1 MTLELP
7 WLPPAEIVRIGGRG
21 EFFVRRHQ
29 HADSTRPTLLLLH
42 GWTASADLQFFSAYR
57 QLAERWSFIAL
68 DHRGHGR
75 GLRTVEPFTLED
87 VADDAAAVVRQLGIE
102 QTIAIG
108 YSMGGPVSMLL
119 ARRHPDL
126 VSGIVTQ
133 ATALEW
139 RATRRERLTW
149 RLLALAGIG
158 MRSRF
163 YARYIARGL
172 PSLIPDG
179 HPLAAYREWLVAET
193 RRNFPTAIIEAGGA
207 LSRYDARTWASL
219 LDVPAGML
227 ITTGDRLVK
236 PRKQRALAAALRAE
250 VREVDADHLVPW
262 EKPEPFAALTV
273 ELVESVAAR
282 TSLST
287 AQPSSAPASA

>member
-1 MTLELP
+1 MILELP
-7 WLPPAEIVRIGGRG
+7 WLPPAEIVRVNGRG

-29 HADSTRPTLLLLH
+29 HPDPSRPTLLLLH

-57 QLAERWSFIAL
+57 ELAEQWSFIAL

-87 VADDAAAVVRQLGIE
+87 VADDAAAVARQLGVE

-119 ARRHPDL
+119 AQRHGDL
-126 VSGIVTQ
+126 VVGLVPQ

-139 RATRRERLTW
+139 RATRRERLMW
-149 RLLALAGIG
+149 KLLPLAGTG

-163 YARYIARGL
+163 YARYISRGL
-172 PSLIPDG
+172 PTLIPDT
-179 HPLAAYREWLVAET
+179 HPLAAYRTWITAET
-193 RRNFPTAIIEAGGA
+193 RRNFPTAVIQAGTA
-207 LSRYDARTWASL
+207 LSTYDARSWAGT
-219 LDVPAGML
+219 LDVPAAMM

-236 PRKQRALAAALRAE
+236 PRKQRALAAALGAA
-250 VREVDADHLVPW
+250 VREIAADHLAPW
-262 EKPEPFAALTV
+262 EQPEEFAALTV
-273 ELVESVAAR
+273 ELVSDVVARVRRA
-282 TSLST
+282 
-287 AQPSSAPASA
+287 ADQGSAEFASA

>member
-7 WLPPAEIVRIGGRG
+7 WLPPAEIVRVDGRG

-29 HADSTRPTLLLLH
+29 HRNPSRPTLLLLH

-57 QLAERWSFIAL
+57 ELAEQWSFIAL

-87 VADDAAAVVRQLGIE
+87 VADDAAAVSRQLGVE
-102 QTIAIG
+102 RTIVVG

-119 ARRHPDL
+119 ARRHRDL
-126 VSGIVTQ
+126 VAGLVPQ

-139 RATRRERLTW
+139 RATRRERLMW
-149 RLLALAGIG
+149 KLLPLAGTG

-172 PSLIPDG
+172 PSLIPDD
-179 HPLAAYREWLVAET
+179 HPLAEYRTWVAAET
-193 RRNFPTAIIEAGGA
+193 RRNFTSAIIQAGTA
-207 LSRYDARTWASL
+207 LSKYDARPWVGS
-219 LDVPAGML
+219 LDVPAAML

-236 PRKQRALAAALRAE
+236 PRKQRALAAALGAE
-250 VREVDADHLVPW
+250 VRELAGDHLAPW
-262 EKPEPFAALTV
+262 EQPTAFAALTV
-273 ELVESVAAR
+273 ELVADVATRVGRA
-282 TSLST
+282 
-287 AQPSSAPASA
+287 ADQGSAEFASA